1 MVDITK
7 EKCAKE
13 ILRKSESLYRSL
25 FTETHAVMI
34 LFNPDSGDIVDV
46 NPAACSYYGYS
57 REELIQKKIFDLNT
71 LHKKQ
76 VFNAMERAVS
86 EKQQY
91 FAFRHRLAN
100 GDIRDV
106 EVYSNPIKIKGKSL
120 LFSIIFDITERKQAE
135 RAWRESEERFSKM
148 CEATWEAIILHER
161 GRLLHAN
168 NQYYQMFGYDPAEL
182 IGKEAISITATP
194 ESVKTIMKYI
204 NSGGLGPY
212 EANGLRKDGTEF
224 PIEIRAKTMEYSGKK
239 VRVAAIRDITERK
252 QAEAKLRKRET
263 ELKIQSQH
271 LQEVNSALKVL
282 LKQRDKDKKEL
293 QESIVA
299 NVKELIAPYLAK
311 LSQGKLDDRQK
322 SYISLAQT
330 NLDDIISPFI
340 GTLSS
345 KYLKLTP
352 TEIQVTSLIKHGK
365 MTKEIAEML
374 NLSAETIKFH
384 RKNVRRKLG
393 IKSKKANL
401 RTYLLSM
408 QEGL

>member
-1 MVDITK
+1 MVNITK
-7 EKCAKE
+7 EQSARA
-13 ILRKSESLYRSL
+13 ILLESESLYRSL

-34 LFNPDSGDIVDV
+34 LFNTESGDIVDV

-57 REELIQKKIFDLNT
+57 REEMTQRKIFDFNT
-71 LHKKQ
+71 LPKKQ
-76 VFNAMERAVS
+76 VFNAIEKAVS

-106 EVYSNPIKIKGKSL
+106 EVYSNPIKIKKKSL
-120 LFSIIFDITERKQAE
+120 LFSIIIDITERKQAE
-135 RAWRESEERFSKM
+135 KALRESEERFSKLS
-148 CEATWEAIILHER
+148 EATWEALIIHER
-161 GRLLHAN
+161 GRLIHAN
-168 NQYYQMFGYDPAEL
+168 NQYYQMFGYEAAEL
-182 IGKEAISITATP
+182 LGKDAISITATP
-194 ESVKTIMKYI
+194 ESVKTIMKYV
-204 NSGGLGPY
+204 NSDEIGPY
-212 EANGLRKDGTEF
+212 EAVGLRKDGTDF
-224 PIEIRAKTMEYSGKK
+224 PVEIRAKMMEYSGKK
-239 VRVAAIRDITERK
+239 VRVAAIRDISERK
-252 QAEAKLRKRET
+252 QAEDALRKHEK
-263 ELKIQSQH
+263 ELEIQSHH

-282 LKQRDKDKKEL
+282 LKQREEDKKEL

-299 NVKELIAPYLAK
+299 NVKELVVPYLAK

-374 NLSAETIKFH
+374 NLSVETIKFH
-384 RKNVRRKLG
+384 RKNIRRKLG

-408 QEGL
+408 KEGL